1 MEFGNGA
8 RGGHQK
14 TKQKVMSSLPHNPDP
29 FYDDEN
35 DDIFNSGCA
44 GLTILAIVIIVIFT
58 IGLVVLIN

>member
-1 MEFGNGA
+1 
-8 RGGHQK
+8 
-14 TKQKVMSSLPHNPDP
+14 MSSLPHNPDP
-29 FYDDEN
+29 FYDEEN